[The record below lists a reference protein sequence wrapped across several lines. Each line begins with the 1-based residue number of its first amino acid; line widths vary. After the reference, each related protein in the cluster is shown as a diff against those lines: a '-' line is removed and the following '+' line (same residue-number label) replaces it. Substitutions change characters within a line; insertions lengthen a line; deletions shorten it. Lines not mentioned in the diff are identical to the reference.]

1 VDVRG
6 YWKKIRKL
14 SLELSDNPLV
24 VSVDDEVLQCKAGC
38 YMRTSAYDAAKMIVD
53 GYYRL
58 ATPEEEA
65 EFEKKNSAKKE
76 PKK

>member
-1 VDVRG
+1 MDVRK
-6 YWKKIRKL
+6 YWQKIRKL
-14 SLELSDNPLV
+14 SEELPENPLL
-24 VSVDDEVLQCKAGC
+24 VSVDDEVLQTKGGS
-38 YMRTSAYDAAKMIVD
+38 YMRTDSYDAAKQIVD

-65 EFEKKNSAKKE
+65 EHSAKSSPKKE